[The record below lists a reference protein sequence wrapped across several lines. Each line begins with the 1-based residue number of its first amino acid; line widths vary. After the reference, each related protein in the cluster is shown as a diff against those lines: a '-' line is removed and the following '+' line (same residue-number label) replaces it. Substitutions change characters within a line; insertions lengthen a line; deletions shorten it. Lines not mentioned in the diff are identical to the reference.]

1 MPLLGGALVFRIE
14 AKARLVAMQLDEF
27 RPERVLSLAS
37 GLVDQITYV
46 PHLPTPGGDVL
57 ATKTFNRV
65 GGALNLEAT
74 ASRLGMKVAHCT
86 PLGVG
91 PRADMIK
98 AAMAKEN
105 VEALGVEEYSSG
117 DSGLCITLVE
127 PNGQRSFVTQSGA
140 EGIRSFEELKQ
151 YEYSPDSWLVV
162 YGYELVYPTSKAAFE
177 ELFASGIV
185 SSKIVFDPG
194 PTTADL
200 SDEVLTWLGKNA
212 TLISCNK
219 SEYERLSPFVSADCW
234 LLLRKGAEGAE
245 LHHNGKLVASDT
257 GRKVPVVDTNGA
269 GDVHTGAF
277 LAALAAGNSLQ
288 ESLEL
293 ACRAAEFSIQKEG
306 GCSGPTWDEL
316 LAIR

>member
-1 MPLLGGALVFRIE
+1 
-14 AKARLVAMQLDEF
+14 MQLDKF
-27 RPERVLSLAS
+27 RPERILSLAS
-37 GLVDQITYV
+37 GLVDQVTYV

-57 ATKTFNRV
+57 ATSSFSRV

-74 ASRLGMKVAHCT
+74 AARLGMHVDHCT
-86 PLGVG
+86 PLGQG
-91 PRADMIK
+91 PRADLIR
-98 AAMAKEN
+98 AAMAQEG
-105 VEALGVEEYSSG
+105 VQALGVEDFSTG

-151 YEYSPDSWLVV
+151 YDYSEDYWLIV
-162 YGYELVYPTSKAAFE
+162 YGYELVYPTSKVAFE
-177 ELFASGIV
+177 NLFESGIV
-185 SSKIVFDPG
+185 KSKIVFDPG
-194 PTTADL
+194 PTTAEL
-200 SDEVLTWLGKNA
+200 SDEILTWLGQNA
-212 TLISCNK
+212 SLISCNQ
-219 SEYERLSPFVSADCW
+219 SEAERLAAFVSDECW
-234 LLLRKGAEGAE
+234 LLLRKGSDGAE
-245 LHHNGKLVASDT
+245 LHHQGKVVAVAP
-257 GRKVPVVDTNGA
+257 GRRIPVVDTNGA

-277 LAALAAGNSLQ
+277 IAALAAGNGLQ

>member
-1 MPLLGGALVFRIE
+1 MN
-14 AKARLVAMQLDEF
+14 LDEF
-27 RPERVLSLAS
+27 RPSRILSVAS

-57 ATKTFNRV
+57 ATKNFSRV

-74 ASRLGMKVAHCT
+74 AARLGLSVGHCT
-86 PLGVG
+86 PLGKG
-91 PRADMIK
+91 PRADMIRE
-98 AAMAKEN
+98 AMVREN
-105 VEALGVEEYSSG
+105 VEALGVEDYSTG

-127 PNGQRSFVTQSGA
+127 PNGQRSFVTHSGA

-151 YEYSPDSWLVV
+151 YDYAEDAWLVV
-162 YGYELVYPTSKAAFE
+162 YGYELVYPTSKQAFE
-177 ELFASGIV
+177 ELFASGLV
-185 SSKIVFDPG
+185 RSKIVFDPG
-194 PTTADL
+194 PTTAQL
-200 SDEVLTWLGKNA
+200 SDEVLTWLGQNA
-212 TLISCNK
+212 ALISCNQ
-219 SEYERLSPFVSADCW
+219 SEFERLSTFVSADCW
-234 LLLRKGAEGAE
+234 LLLRKGSEGAE
-245 LHHNGKLVASDT
+245 LHHQGKVVASAP
-257 GRKVPVVDTNGA
+257 GRRVPVVDTNGA

-277 LAALAAGNSLQ
+277 LAALATGNGLQ

>member
-1 MPLLGGALVFRIE
+1 
-14 AKARLVAMQLDEF
+14 MQLDQF
-27 RPERVLSLAS
+27 RPERILSLAS
-37 GLVDQITYV
+37 GLVDQVTYV

-57 ATKTFNRV
+57 ATSSFSRV

-74 ASRLGMKVAHCT
+74 AARLGLSVGHCT
-86 PLGVG
+86 PLGQG
-91 PRADMIK
+91 PRAEMIRE
-98 AAMAKEN
+98 AMAKEG
-105 VEALGVEEYSSG
+105 VLALGIEDYSSG

-151 YEYSPDSWLVV
+151 YDYSEDSWLIV
-162 YGYELVYPTSKAAFE
+162 YGYELVYPTSKLAFE
-177 ELFASGIV
+177 ELFASGLIK
-185 SSKIVFDPG
+185 SKIVFDPG
-194 PTTADL
+194 PTTAEL
-200 SDEVLTWLGKNA
+200 SDQVLTWLGQNSS
-212 TLISCNK
+212 LISCNQ
-219 SEYERLSPFVSADCW
+219 SEAERLAEFVSDDCW
-234 LLLRKGAEGAE
+234 LLLRKGSEGAE
-245 LHHNGKLVASDT
+245 LHHQGKVVAVAP
-257 GRKVPVVDTNGA
+257 GRRVPVVDTNGA

-277 LAALAAGNSLQ
+277 IAALAAGNGLQ

>member
-1 MPLLGGALVFRIE
+1 
-14 AKARLVAMQLDEF
+14 MQLDEF
-27 RPERVLSLAS
+27 RPKRILSLAS
-37 GLVDQITYV
+37 GLVDQVTYV

-57 ATKTFNRV
+57 ATRTFSRV

-74 ASRLGMKVAHCT
+74 ASRLGLSVAHCT
-86 PLGVG
+86 PLGQG
-91 PRADMIK
+91 PRADLIK
-98 AAMAKEN
+98 AAMAQEG
-105 VEALGVEEYSSG
+105 VEALGIEDYSSG

-140 EGIRSFEELKQ
+140 EGIRGFDELKQ
-151 YEYSPDSWLVV
+151 YDYSEDSWLVV
-162 YGYELVYPTSKAAFE
+162 YGYELVYPTSKDAFE
-177 ELFASGIV
+177 QLFESGLIK
-185 SSKIVFDPG
+185 SKIVFDPG
-194 PTTADL
+194 PTTSQL
-200 SDEVLTWLGKNA
+200 TDEVLTWIGKNA

-219 SEYERLSPFVSADCW
+219 SEFERLSGFVSDDCW
-234 LLLRKGAEGAE
+234 LLLRKGSEGAE
-245 LHHNGKLVASDT
+245 LHHAGKTVAIAP
-257 GRKVPVVDTNGA
+257 GRRVPVVDTNGA

-277 LAALAAGNSLQ
+277 LAALASGNSLQ

>member
-1 MPLLGGALVFRIE
+1 
-14 AKARLVAMQLDEF
+14 MQLDEF
-27 RPERVLSLAS
+27 RPSRILSLAS

-57 ATKTFNRV
+57 ATKSFSRV

-74 ASRLGMKVAHCT
+74 AARLGLSVGHCT
-86 PLGVG
+86 PLGHG
-91 PRADMIK
+91 PRADMIRE
-98 AAMAKEN
+98 AMAREN
-105 VEALGVEEYSSG
+105 VDALGVEDYSTG

-151 YEYSPDSWLVV
+151 YEYAEDAWLVV
-162 YGYELVYPTSKAAFE
+162 YGYELVYPTSKQAFE
-177 ELFASGIV
+177 ELFASGLIR
-185 SSKIVFDPG
+185 SKIVFDPG
-194 PTTADL
+194 PTTAEL
-200 SDEVLTWLGKNA
+200 SGEVLTWLGKNA
-212 TLISCNK
+212 ALISCNQ
-219 SEYERLSPFVSADCW
+219 SEFERLSSFVSADCW
-234 LLLRKGAEGAE
+234 LLLRKGSEGAE
-245 LHHNGKLVASDT
+245 LHHQGKIIASAP
-257 GRKVPVVDTNGA
+257 GRRVSVVDTNGA

-277 LAALAAGNSLQ
+277 LAALATGNGLQ

-293 ACRAAEFSIQKEG
+293 ACRSAEFSIQKEG

>member
-1 MPLLGGALVFRIE
+1 
-14 AKARLVAMQLDEF
+14 MQLDEF
-27 RPERVLSLAS
+27 RPTGVLSLAS

-57 ATKTFNRV
+57 ATKTFSRV

-74 ASRLGMKVAHCT
+74 ASRLGMNVAHCT
-86 PLGVG
+86 PLGNG
-91 PRADMIK
+91 PRADMIRE
-98 AAMAKEN
+98 AMSRES
-105 VEALGVEEYSSG
+105 VDALGIEDYSTG

-151 YEYSPDSWLVV
+151 YNYEEEAWLVV
-162 YGYELVYPTSKAAFE
+162 YGYELVYPTSKDAFE
-177 ELFASGIV
+177 QLFASGLIK
-185 SSKIVFDPG
+185 SKIVFDPG
-194 PTTADL
+194 PTTSEL

-212 TLISCNK
+212 ALISCNK
-219 SEYERLSPFVSADCW
+219 SEYERLSSFVSPDCW

-245 LHHNGKLVASDT
+245 LHHQGKIVADAP
-257 GRKVPVVDTNGA
+257 GRRVPVVDTNGA

-277 LAALAAGNSLQ
+277 LAALAAGNGLQ

-293 ACRAAEFSIQKEG
+293 ACRSAEFSIQKEG